1 MNMLSTC
8 IVAMLLFA
16 PLAFSQQCRQV
27 TVCNEE
33 SLNLLKGDKGDAGS
47 PGLPGRVGGRG
58 RKGEVGEKGINWE
71 SCTLCS
77 FEGSYSYMTRL
88 AGKFVW
94 SKKFVNKTSNW
105 I

>member
-8 IVAMLLFA
+8 IVTMLLFA

-33 SLNLLKGDKGDAGS
+33 SFNFLKGDKGDVGS
-47 PGLPGRVGGRG
+47 PGLPGQVGRRG
-58 RKGEVGEKGINWE
+58 RKGEAGEKGMKGE

-77 FEGSYSYMTRL
+77 LESTYIKRL

>member
-1 MNMLSTC
+1 MATLF
-8 IVAMLLFA
+8 FA

-33 SLNLLKGDKGDAGS
+33 SLNLLKGDKGDVGL
-47 PGLPGRVGGRG
+47 PGLPGRVGRRG
-58 RKGEVGEKGINWE
+58 RKGEVGEKGMQGK
-71 SCTLCS
+71 SCALCS
-77 FEGSYSYMTRL
+77 FESTYMKRL

-94 SKKFVNKTSNW
+94 SKKYVNKTSNW

>member
-8 IVAMLLFA
+8 IVAMLFFA

-27 TVCNEE
+27 TVCDGE

-47 PGLPGRVGGRG
+47 PGLPGRVGRRG
-58 RKGEVGEKGINWE
+58 RKGEVGEKGMKGE
-71 SCTLCS
+71 SCTLCPS
-77 FEGSYSYMTRL
+77 ESAYMARL